1 MIEIKL
7 KDFPLHVSY
16 TNNKK
21 ASNKFIKVNN
31 QSVYNGKINRFS
43 RATVMENL
51 KIWFLRYF
59 PKKLKIEKFPVKI
72 HYIFKTV
79 INHGDISRRNNKLIW
94 KYPSEDYVPRWDIE
108 NLASIFI
115 KSGNDSLVRAK
126 ILPDD
131 SIKYVNGISYEFIKV
146 DDIND
151 REIIIQII

>member
-7 KDFPLHVSY
+7 KDFLLHVSY